1 MEPYTDQYF
10 RRPKGAAAQKAGVL
24 KRMRENNE
32 EVEKKV
38 MKLEPSGTEFI
49 DYHIDQL
56 IDAIKAGR
64 LTKKEMVMKIQEKL
78 AERSL

>member
-1 MEPYTDQYF
+1 MELHMDQYF

-24 KRMRENNE
+24 KRNE
-32 EVEKKV
+32 EVEKKM

-56 IDAIKAGR
+56 IDAIKAGH
-64 LTKKEMVMKIQEKL
+64 LTKK
-78 AERSL
+78 